1 MSKWTFLSLCFFL
14 LLLLLWTPSEAECVI
29 EWDVHSLSSLINI
42 IRMQLLWV
50 GATRMNDLLIFF
62 PFILHRGYITKND
75 CERLRDATD
84 LIEERERN
92 YAMCEDDA
100 IIIILLA
107 ERTRE
112 LSLISSRLSL
122 DCLWSLDAR
131 AHVYNKQDSMY
142 VCGERRNFFLILY
155 IVIECRC

>member
-1 MSKWTFLSLCFFL
+1 MSKWT
-14 LLLLLWTPSEAECVI
+14 PIEAECVI

-62 PFILHRGYITKND
+62 PFILHRGYITKDD

-84 LIEERERN
+84 LIEEREKLCHVWGWCYHHYTARREN
-92 YAMCEDDA
+92 K
-100 IIIILLA
+100 
-107 ERTRE
+107 RT
-112 LSLISSRLSL
+112 LSLISSRLPL

-131 AHVYNKQDSMY
+131 AHVYNKQDPIY